1 MQYAAQAAL
10 AALSSLLSIA
20 VLFLLAKLMG
30 TKQVSQMTMFDY
42 VVGITIGSIAAEL
55 ATELEEPLRPLTA
68 LLSIVVLFILA
79 KLMGTKQVSQMTMF
93 DYAVGITIGSV
104 AAELATELEEPA
116 KPLTALIIYGVVAV
130 LISIL
135 TNKSVKARA
144 VVTGKPLVLLENGVI
159 YRENLKKARLDLNEF
174 LTYCRIGGWFDLTQ
188 LQSAVLEHNGVVSF
202 LPKETDRPATP
213 TDLDLNPKQSKVQ
226 TPFVMDGKLLE
237 DNIRQAGKEEAW
249 VRRSLLRQGYKD
261 ESDVLL
267 ALWDGSEKLTVF
279 PLHPEKK

>member
-1 MQYAAQAAL
+1 MQFPQILAQIGQTSLTA
-10 AALSSLLSIA
+10 LLSIV

-42 VVGITIGSIAAEL
+42 V
-55 ATELEEPLRPLTA
+55 
-68 LLSIVVLFILA
+68 
-79 KLMGTKQVSQMTMF
+79 
-93 DYAVGITIGSV
+93 VGITIGSV

-174 LTYCRIGGWFDLTQ
+174 LAYCRIGGWFDLNQ

-213 TDLDLNPKQSKVQ
+213 ADLDLRPKQSRVQ
-226 TPFVMDGKLLE
+226 TPFVMDGRLLQE
-237 DNIRQAGKEEAW
+237 NIRQAGKENAW
-249 VRRSLLRQGYKD
+249 VRRTLLQQGYRD
-261 ESDVLL
+261 EADVLL
-267 ALWDGSEKLTVF
+267 AVWDGGEKLTVF
-279 PLHPEKK
+279 PMDPSNTKKKH